1 MGAAKANNS
10 KDTYLATAVTFIVI
24 GALFLIDKLIHFSS
38 IGLPWVMNKDN
49 MLLYASICFLIF
61 KRDKSIGFVL
71 LGLWLVM
78 NIGLVMSLLG
88 SLSGYLLPLT
98 LLIIGIVLFWLQN
111 DKRIMKRS
119 IEDTPIV
126 FIGAGNLA
134 TNLAKALYRKGFRIV
149 QVYSRTME
157 SARTLAEKVEAEY
170 TTDLQAVSKDAKLYI
185 VSLKDDALVDLLPQ
199 ITEGKQAS
207 LLVHTAGSIPMSV
220 WEGHAERYGVFYPM
234 QTFSKQR
241 EVKFQEVPFFVE
253 AKRPEDVEL
262 LKAVAATLSEKVY
275 EASSEQRKSLHL
287 AAVFI
292 CNFTNHMYA
301 LAADLLEKYNLPFDV
316 MLPLIDE
323 TARKVHELAPRDA
336 QTGPAVR
343 YDENVMSNHLAML
356 VDSPAL
362 QEIYKLMSK
371 SIHEHHQL

>member
-1 MGAAKANNS
+1 
-10 KDTYLATAVTFIVI
+10 
-24 GALFLIDKLIHFSS
+24 
-38 IGLPWVMNKDN
+38 
-49 MLLYASICFLIF
+49 
-61 KRDKSIGFVL
+61 
-71 LGLWLVM
+71 
-78 NIGLVMSLLG
+78 
-88 SLSGYLLPLT
+88 
-98 LLIIGIVLFWLQN
+98 
-111 DKRIMKRS
+111 MKRS
-119 IEDTPIV
+119 IEDTPVV

-134 TNLAKALYRKGFRIV
+134 TNLAKALYYKGFRIV
-149 QVYSRTME
+149 QVYSRTEE
-157 SARTLAEKVEAEY
+157 SARALAEKVEADY
-170 TTDLQAVSKDAKLYI
+170 TTDLQEISKDAKLYI
-185 VSLKDDALVDLLPQ
+185 VSLKDAAFVELLPQ
-199 ITEGKQAS
+199 ITEGKQKS

-241 EVKFQEVPFFVE
+241 EVDFQEVPFFIE
-253 AKRPEDVEL
+253 AKRAEDTEL
-262 LKAVAATLSEKVY
+262 LKAIASTL

-301 LAADLLEKYNLPFDV
+301 LAADLLEKYNLPFEV

-371 SIHEHHQL
+371 SIHEHHKL

>member
-1 MGAAKANNS
+1 
-10 KDTYLATAVTFIVI
+10 
-24 GALFLIDKLIHFSS
+24 
-38 IGLPWVMNKDN
+38 MN
-49 MLLYASICFLIF
+49 
-61 KRDKSIGFVL
+61 
-71 LGLWLVM
+71 
-78 NIGLVMSLLG
+78 
-88 SLSGYLLPLT
+88 
-98 LLIIGIVLFWLQN
+98 
-111 DKRIMKRS
+111 RS

-126 FIGAGNLA
+126 FVGAGNLA

-149 QVYSRTME
+149 QIFSRTEE
-157 SARTLAEKVEAEY
+157 SARSLALQVEADY
-170 TTDLQAVSKDAKLYI
+170 TTDLKELTGDAKLYI
-185 VSLKDDALVDLLPQ
+185 VSLKDAAFVELLPQ
-199 ITEGKQAS
+199 IAEGKEHA

-220 WEGHAERYGVFYPM
+220 WEGHTQRYGVFYPM

-241 EVKFQEVPFFVE
+241 EVKFDEIPFFIE
-253 AKRPEDVEL
+253 AKTAEDVDL
-262 LKAVAATLSEKVY
+262 LKAIAATLSDHVY

-301 LAADLLEKYNLPFDV
+301 LAADLLEKYQLPFNV

-343 YDENVMSNHLAML
+343 YDKNVIENHLAML
-356 VDSPAL
+356 ADLPAL

>member
-1 MGAAKANNS
+1 MR
-10 KDTYLATAVTFIVI
+10 
-24 GALFLIDKLIHFSS
+24 LF
-38 IGLPWVMNKDN
+38 
-49 MLLYASICFLIF
+49 
-61 KRDKSIGFVL
+61 
-71 LGLWLVM
+71 
-78 NIGLVMSLLG
+78 
-88 SLSGYLLPLT
+88 
-98 LLIIGIVLFWLQN
+98 
-111 DKRIMKRS
+111 
-119 IEDTPIV
+119 
-126 FIGAGNLA
+126 
-134 TNLAKALYRKGFRIV
+134 
-149 QVYSRTME
+149 
-157 SARTLAEKVEAEY
+157 VE
-170 TTDLQAVSKDAKLYI
+170 
-185 VSLKDDALVDLLPQ
+185 LLPQ
-199 ITEGKQAS
+199 IAEGKQKS

-241 EVKFQEVPFFVE
+241 EVDFQEVPFFIE
-253 AKRPEDVEL
+253 AKRAEDTEL
-262 LKAVAATLSEKVY
+262 LKAIASTLSEKVY
-275 EASSEQRKSLHL
+275 EADSEQRKSLHL

-301 LAADLLEKYNLPFDV
+301 LAADLLEKYNLPFEV

-371 SIHEHHQL
+371 SIHEHHKL

>member
-1 MGAAKANNS
+1 
-10 KDTYLATAVTFIVI
+10 
-24 GALFLIDKLIHFSS
+24 
-38 IGLPWVMNKDN
+38 
-49 MLLYASICFLIF
+49 
-61 KRDKSIGFVL
+61 
-71 LGLWLVM
+71 
-78 NIGLVMSLLG
+78 
-88 SLSGYLLPLT
+88 
-98 LLIIGIVLFWLQN
+98 
-111 DKRIMKRS
+111 MKRS

-149 QVYSRTME
+149 QVYSRTEE
-157 SARTLAEKVEAEY
+157 SARELAQKVEAEY
-170 TTDLQAVSKDAKLYI
+170 TTDLAEVNPYAKLYI
-185 VSLKDDALVDLLPQ
+185 VSLKDSAFAELLQ
-199 ITEGKQAS
+199 GIVEGKREEA
-207 LLVHTAGSIPMSV
+207 LMVHTAGSIPMNI

-241 EVKFQEVPFFVE
+241 EVDFREVPFFIE
-253 AKRPEDVEL
+253 AKRPEDAEL
-262 LKAVAATLSEKVY
+262 LKAVAGTLSDKVY
-275 EASSEQRKSLHL
+275 EADSEQRRSLHL
-287 AAVFI
+287 AAVFT

-301 LAADLLEKYNLPFDV
+301 LAAELLEKYHLPFDV

-343 YDENVMSNHLAML
+343 YDENVMNKHLSML
-356 VDSPAL
+356 ADSQAL

>member
-1 MGAAKANNS
+1 
-10 KDTYLATAVTFIVI
+10 
-24 GALFLIDKLIHFSS
+24 
-38 IGLPWVMNKDN
+38 
-49 MLLYASICFLIF
+49 
-61 KRDKSIGFVL
+61 
-71 LGLWLVM
+71 
-78 NIGLVMSLLG
+78 
-88 SLSGYLLPLT
+88 
-98 LLIIGIVLFWLQN
+98 
-111 DKRIMKRS
+111 
-119 IEDTPIV
+119 
-126 FIGAGNLA
+126 
-134 TNLAKALYRKGFRIV
+134 
-149 QVYSRTME
+149 
-157 SARTLAEKVEAEY
+157 
-170 TTDLQAVSKDAKLYI
+170 
-185 VSLKDDALVDLLPQ
+185 
-199 ITEGKQAS
+199 
-207 LLVHTAGSIPMSV
+207 MSV

-241 EVKFQEVPFFVE
+241 EVNFQEVPFFVE
-253 AKRPEDVEL
+253 AKRPEDVEF

-343 YDENVMSNHLAML
+343 YDENVMNNHLAML